1 MDTDRKKVWDLLKE
15 VRDDVKEL
23 LGVMIQR
30 TVQRGSPLTLTPLGE
45 KVAEEIEVDRWVEH
59 LVPKT
64 QHEVEGM
71 EPYEVQEFC
80 RKFVRDYVVGGTLRR
95 RLLGAAFDNG
105 LREDEV
111 RDVIAIRLRDHFL
124 ALQEASDA

>member
-1 MDTDRKKVWDLLKE
+1 MR
-15 VRDDVKEL
+15 
-23 LGVMIQR
+23 I
-30 TVQRGSPLTLTPLGE
+30 PLTLTPLGE

-71 EPYEVQEFC
+71 EPHEVREFC
-80 RKFVRDYVVGGTLRR
+80 RKFVRDHAVGGTLRR

-124 ALQEASDA
+124 AQQETSDA

>member
-1 MDTDRKKVWDLLKE
+1 M
-15 VRDDVKEL
+15 
-23 LGVMIQR
+23 
-30 TVQRGSPLTLTPLGE
+30 
-45 KVAEEIEVDRWVEH
+45 DRWVGH

-80 RKFVRDYVVGGTLRR
+80 RKFVRDYAVGGTLRR

-124 ALQEASDA
+124 AQRCSAAEPPSLASPQCKRCFTECKPWLTVPRVSEAES